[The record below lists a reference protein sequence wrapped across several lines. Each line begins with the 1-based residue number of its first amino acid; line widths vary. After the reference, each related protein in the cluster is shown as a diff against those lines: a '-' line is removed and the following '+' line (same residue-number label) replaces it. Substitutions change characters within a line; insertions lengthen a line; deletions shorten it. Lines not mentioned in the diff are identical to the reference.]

1 MLLPVLVQL
10 SVLYIVSKKVVLG
23 LATVVVLV
31 LVLSLVIVP
40 VLVGVSGM

>member
-31 LVLSLVIVP
+31 SVLSLVIV